1 MSDSEDDERVT
12 KLNFKKDRIHFGSL
26 EDAKILAA
34 PETAKPVEEGEKM
47 VEFSA
52 TGDKSDTESDNSG
65 EEDLSGVQT
74 LVDEHQAQLWDELA
88 KKKAARN
95 IAVPTEDKRVK
106 DMLREM
112 EEPICLFGEGPYERR
127 ERLKKLLVAAGKL
140 SGVTTHQDLV
150 AEQEKQEDSEE
161 MEDKPEVWYH
171 EGTGALKRARFF
183 IAEYS
188 VPRAKKRLQLARE
201 WQSKPATMK
210 HSEKQDIHK
219 FVHTLN
225 NECSQIGDTRPLSYC
240 NISPCSGYLATG
252 SWSGLV
258 KLWKLP
264 SCNPVATLSGHN
276 GRVGAVTFSP
286 QAGLAENVACLASC
300 DSDGLVNLW
309 SMASTRPVANLPGH
323 GCRVARLN
331 YHPSGRFLGTACYD
345 HSWRFWDLET
355 SSEILHQEGHSGPVY
370 SISFHRDGSLLA
382 TGGLD
387 SYCRV
392 WDLRTGRAVLFLE
405 GHLKSVLS
413 CDFAPDGYHLGTGS
427 EDNSCK
433 IWDLRQCKSIYSI
446 PAHNNMVTFCKFA
459 GTSNNS
465 MLLTASY
472 DSTAKVWSHKGWMPL
487 KSLSGHDNK
496 VMCVDCSW
504 EKKYIVTASYDR
516 TFKLWT
522 NKSIS

>member
-65 EEDLSGVQT
+65 EEVCLPFCLSCYSHRSIEFNLNPFIHLSPRTNKRLHFPPDLSGVQT

-106 DMLREM
+106 EMLREM

-225 NECSQIGDTRPLSYC
+225 NECSQIGDTRPLR
-240 NISPCSGYLATG
+240 LAPFF
-252 SWSGLV
+252 V
-258 KLWKLP
+258 CP
-264 SCNPVATLSGHN
+264 
-276 GRVGAVTFSP
+276 F
-286 QAGLAENVACLASC
+286 E
-300 DSDGLVNLW
+300 
-309 SMASTRPVANLPGH
+309 
-323 GCRVARLN
+323 
-331 YHPSGRFLGTACYD
+331 
-345 HSWRFWDLET
+345 E
-355 SSEILHQEGHSGPVY
+355 SSV
-370 SISFHRDGSLLA
+370 
-382 TGGLD
+382 
-387 SYCRV
+387 
-392 WDLRTGRAVLFLE
+392 
-405 GHLKSVLS
+405 
-413 CDFAPDGYHLGTGS
+413 
-427 EDNSCK
+427 
-433 IWDLRQCKSIYSI
+433 
-446 PAHNNMVTFCKFA
+446 
-459 GTSNNS
+459 
-465 MLLTASY
+465 
-472 DSTAKVWSHKGWMPL
+472 
-487 KSLSGHDNK
+487 
-496 VMCVDCSW
+496 
-504 EKKYIVTASYDR
+504 
-516 TFKLWT
+516 FKLVFSSLT
-522 NKSIS
+522 S